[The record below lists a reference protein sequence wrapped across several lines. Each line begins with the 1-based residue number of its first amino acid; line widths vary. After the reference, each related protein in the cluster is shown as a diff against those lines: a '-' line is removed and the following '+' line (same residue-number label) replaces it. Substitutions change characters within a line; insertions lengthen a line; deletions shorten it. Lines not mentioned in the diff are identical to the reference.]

1 MKKLV
6 TVLAAVGGLMIAGAA
21 QADAELAKA
30 KGCLNCHAVDT
41 KKMGPSFKDS
51 TAKYKGDKEAVAKL
65 VAGLKEGKSIGGKAH
80 PKVAGTDDEL
90 KKVAAWALS
99 Q

>member
-6 TVLAAVGGLMIAGAA
+6 AVLAAVGGLMIAGAA
-21 QADAELAKA
+21 QADADLAKA

-51 TAKYKGDKEAVAKL
+51 AAKYKGNKEAVGK
-65 VAGLKEGKSIGGKAH
+65 VVTGLKEGKMGDKAH
-80 PKVAGTDDEL
+80 PKIAGSDDEL
-90 KKVAAWALS
+90 KKLVTWVLA

>member
-1 MKKLV
+1 MKKLL

-30 KGCLNCHAVDT
+30 KGCLTCHAVDT
-41 KKMGPSFKDS
+41 KKMGPAFKEVA
-51 TAKYKGDKEAVAKL
+51 AKNKGNKDAAAKL
-65 VAGLKEGKSIGGKAH
+65 AAGLAEGKASSGKAH
-80 PKVAGTDDEL
+80 PKAKATDEEIKKLVAWVL
-90 KKVAAWALS
+90 A